1 MVILSIII
9 PAYNE
14 EKRIDNT
21 LRKCLKYLKSKK
33 CNFEMIVVNDGS
45 KDNTVKIVR
54 KFRNVKLIDN
64 KINHGKGFVV
74 RQGMLKAR
82 GDYVLF
88 CDADLSTPIEEVDNL
103 MKYTKDYD
111 VIIASRAVKESR
123 VKTLQYRKLLGRV
136 FAFFVNLLIV
146 WGISDTQCGFKLF
159 SKETAKK
166 IFRKQTINGWAFD
179 VEVLF
184 LARKF
189 GYKIK
194 EVGVRW
200 EHFDHKDVTPTGQS
214 LKMLKEVLKIRW
226 NSITGR
232 YD

>member
-1 MVILSIII
+1 M
-9 PAYNE
+9 
-14 EKRIDNT
+14 
-21 LRKCLKYLKSKK
+21 YLKSKK
-33 CNFEMIVVNDGS
+33 YTLELIVVNDGS
-45 KDNTVKIVR
+45 KDNTVKVAR

-74 RQGMLKAR
+74 RQGMLKAK

-88 CDADLSTPIEEVDNL
+88 CDADLSTPIEELDNL
-103 MKYTKDYD
+103 MKYVKDYD
-111 VIIASRAVKESR
+111 IVVASRAVKES
-123 VKTLQYRKLLGRV
+123 KIKALQYRKLLGRI
-136 FAFFVNLLIV
+136 FAFLVNFLAV
-146 WGISDTQCGFKLF
+146 RGIKDTQCGFKLF
-159 SKETAKK
+159 SKESSRK
-166 IFRKQTINGWAFD
+166 IFGKQTINGWAFD

-200 EHFDHKDVTPTGQS
+200 KHFDHKDVTPIGQS
-214 LKMLKEVLKIRW
+214 LKMLREVLKVRW
-226 NSITGR
+226 NSILGR